1 MKALAD
7 AVDVEAIAP
16 RVSGLLAR
24 PSLLPRQQAM
34 IKRFNQGLKAL
45 AEGKDPD
52 SMRFT
57 DHDDD

>member
-1 MKALAD
+1 MNPLAV
-7 AVDVEAIAP
+7 AVDVEAIAQ

-24 PSLLPRQQAM
+24 PSLSPRQQAM

-52 SMRFT
+52 SMRFP
-57 DHDDD
+57 DDDDD